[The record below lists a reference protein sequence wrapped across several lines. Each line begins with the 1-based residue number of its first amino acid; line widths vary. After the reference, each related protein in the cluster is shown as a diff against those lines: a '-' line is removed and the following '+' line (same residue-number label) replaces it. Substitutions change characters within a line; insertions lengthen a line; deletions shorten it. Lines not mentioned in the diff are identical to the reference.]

1 MHQERQAAEE
11 KVEEKVRRLSRE
23 GGRGYIDRTAG
34 IRRQTAGAKA
44 ARHQR
49 DAQNGHAK
57 PEGAMGFPYRAG
69 GGGRQSG
76 GSMGAVSG
84 APLTGTT
91 YTLYKRSWIAD
102 WARILANI
110 LRPVMS
116 TNKSLLKILRTDN
129 KRLKTI

>member
-1 MHQERQAAEE
+1 MEVWRLPPIYIASPYTLSEKERFAAE
-11 KVEEKVRRLSRE
+11 V
-23 GGRGYIDRTAG
+23 GTGP
-34 IRRQTAGAKA
+34 GAV
-44 ARHQR
+44 
-49 DAQNGHAK
+49 
-57 PEGAMGFPYRAG
+57 GFPHRAG

-116 TNKSLLKILRTDN
+116 TNKSLLNILRTNN